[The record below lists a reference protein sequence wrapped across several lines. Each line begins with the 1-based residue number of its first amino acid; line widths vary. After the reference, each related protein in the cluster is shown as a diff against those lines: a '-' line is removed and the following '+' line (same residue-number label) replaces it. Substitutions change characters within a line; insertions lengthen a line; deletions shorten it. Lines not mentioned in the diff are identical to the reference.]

1 MHKHLPSL
9 YILVEKIDK
18 LLVIPKTRRALYNVS
33 QIFCFANGWGHA
45 LVRCQDLLQKL
56 FSWVIHGIHEL
67 PCDKGRTTCKNG
79 VIFGSSQDRS
89 KQTLEVWHI
98 PSYFQGF
105 LAVQPAV
112 RWTALILWVEGEEGT
127 EGTEEEVILAFWAV
141 ECCAIVLRAFVEN
154 YWALLSF

>member
-1 MHKHLPSL
+1 MSL
-9 YILVEKIDK
+9 LLQKTALVNFPIGTTVYILVEKIDK

-79 VIFGSSQDRS
+79 VIFGSSQDRRR
-89 KQTLEVWHI
+89 QTLEVWHI

-105 LAVQPAV
+105 
-112 RWTALILWVEGEEGT
+112 
-127 EGTEEEVILAFWAV
+127 FW
-141 ECCAIVLRAFVEN
+141 N
-154 YWALLSF
+154 YAWIQNLFFQMIHWLQ